1 MRKGS
6 SGSANQ
12 RRCRQ
17 VSQREVEVRLRD
29 GDVDDDDQ
37 VDDGGGGDE
46 EVDES

>member
-29 GDVDDDDQ
+29 GGVDDQ
-37 VDDGGGGDE
+37 VDDGSGGDE
-46 EVDES
+46 EVNEI

>member
-29 GDVDDDDQ
+29 GGVDDDDQ

-46 EVDES
+46 EDNEI

>member
-29 GDVDDDDQ
+29 GGVDDQ

-46 EVDES
+46 EVNEI